1 MQYLSTV
8 YCVTT
13 PLHVSGLL
21 VADHQEVSRYI
32 CDNWY
37 VLYVFVN
44 FGGPAEW
51 RLRRATR
58 TNYHVY
64 TLLPPDEG
72 LLASPKHVEV

>member
-8 YCVTT
+8 YCVTI
-13 PLHVSGLL
+13 PLHVSRLL
-21 VADHQEVSRYI
+21 VADHQEVSMYI

-44 FGGPAEW
+44 FGRPADS

-58 TNYHVY
+58 TNCHMY

-72 LLASPKHVEV
+72 LLASPEHVEV